1 MLEGDPSAQSEVLS
15 TVEQVFIEDISVLF
29 SIQLSLNPVPA
40 AEEQSHSM
48 RLLPAHFTSV
58 MSRAGFLQTC

>member
-1 MLEGDPSAQSEVLS
+1 MLEGEPSAQSEVLS
-15 TVEQVFIEDISVLF
+15 AVEQVFIEDISVLC

-48 RLLPAHFTSV
+48 KLIPAHFTAG
-58 MSRAGFLQTC
+58 MSRAGFLQT